1 MLACDRV
8 KQAIMRYRSHS
19 ISGRPALTSPGGQ
32 PRSIVHAPI
41 YLARQDS
48 SMEENPYQSPSLAE
62 EPPVM
67 AAKPTTSTL
76 PTFDLTVAVLSVL
89 GVIALLAITLSV
101 L

>member
-1 MLACDRV
+1 
-8 KQAIMRYRSHS
+8 
-19 ISGRPALTSPGGQ
+19 
-32 PRSIVHAPI
+32 
-41 YLARQDS
+41 
-48 SMEENPYQSPSLAE
+48 MEENPYQSPSLAE